1 MLRLENVHGEE
12 IEPYLDAL
20 GALRITVFRDYPYLY
35 DGSLEYERDYLKAYV
50 ECPRSLVVLA
60 FHGDAAV
67 GATTCMPMADE
78 SPAFQEAFIQAGYD
92 LSKVCYL
99 GESILLSQ
107 YRGRGMGK
115 LFFKHRE
122 AHARS
127 LGLTLAAFCA
137 VERAA
142 DHPLKPVD
150 YRPLDDFW
158 IAQGY
163 VKQPDMKAKLSWKE
177 VGNTEETPKTLT
189 FWTKELG

>member
-50 ECPRSLVVLA
+50 QCPRSLVVMA

-67 GATTCMPMADE
+67 GATTCMPLADE
-78 SPAFQEAFIQAGYD
+78 APAFQEAFIQAGHD
-92 LSKVCYL
+92 LSTVCYL

-107 YRGRGMGK
+107 YRGRGIGK
-115 LFFKHRE
+115 QFFKHRE

-137 VERAA
+137 VDRPEEHALK
-142 DHPLKPVD
+142 PLK

-158 IAQGY
+158 TAQGY
-163 VKQPDMKAKLSWKE
+163 RKQPHMKVTLSWKE
-177 VGNTEETPKTLT
+177 VGELEESPKTLT
-189 FWTKELG
+189 YWTKDLG